1 MENAAEVAPESLS
14 AEQQE
19 GIESLL
25 ESSFQVAF
33 RNGNEVSSTVTR
45 SPFWETTTTSRLSR
59 SSPQC
64 AITSKR

>member
-14 AEQQE
+14 AEQQ
-19 GIESLL
+19 GGYRVSSGVLLSGSL
-25 ESSFQVAF
+25 
-33 RNGNEVSSTVTR
+33 RNGNEVFSTVTR